1 MSGLHYLSS
10 HRIGLALSGGSVR
23 GLAHI
28 GVVKA
33 LSDRGIRPDVVT
45 GTSAGSLVGAAF
57 AAGMTWREIEGLA
70 RSIFWPKLLHGKVLE
85 RFCTEYLPKTFA
97 DLKIPFVAIATELP
111 GKSAVAILEGDLA
124 SAISASCAL
133 RGIRRPVNRA
143 GKRLKDGGIAC
154 VLPSAACRSLGA
166 EFIIGADVWELSYLL
181 RGIGISP
188 DHPLANRAYPSHYQ
202 VALQNSDL
210 LIQPHI
216 PWTGYLY
223 GSQALERMILAG
235 ERATTTALEQ
245 L

>member
-1 MSGLHYLSS
+1 MK
-10 HRIGLALSGGSVR
+10 VR
-23 GLAHI
+23 H
-28 GVVKA
+28 
-33 LSDRGIRPDVVT
+33 SPHDW
-45 GTSAGSLVGAAF
+45 AGS
-57 AAGMTWREIEGLA
+57 
-70 RSIFWPKLLHGKVLE
+70 
-85 RFCTEYLPKTFA
+85 
-97 DLKIPFVAIATELP
+97 
-111 GKSAVAILEGDLA
+111 
-124 SAISASCAL
+124 
-133 RGIRRPVNRA
+133 
-143 GKRLKDGGIAC
+143 RLKDGGIAC

-245 L
+245 LEVQSLIEPYTPEGKVSAGSPSLTSATGSSGSTARV